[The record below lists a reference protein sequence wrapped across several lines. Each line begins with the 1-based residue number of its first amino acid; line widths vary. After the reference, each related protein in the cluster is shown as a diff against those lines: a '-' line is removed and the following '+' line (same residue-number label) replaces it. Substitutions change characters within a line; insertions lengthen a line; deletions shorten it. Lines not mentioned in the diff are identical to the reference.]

1 MSNLRSLS
9 SFRGGLH
16 ADSTMTFQ
24 RVAAENEDAIQQLQ
38 SMLQIAAA
46 NRNQQLQNEIAQLFA
61 LANAVKAS
69 LQEMASGAKDE
80 RKFDNIIATHQGVM
94 TRLAALAPADGGE
107 GSGQTITT
115 MAQEEEQ
122 ARLRNI
128 EQRSQLMARVFTPLN
143 IGIGIAAVAGLYFFT
158 RRRSGPTEISE
169 AEMDAMLASGEYE
182 LNEDCGCG
190 G

>member
-1 MSNLRSLS
+1 MRNLRSLS
-9 SFRGGLH
+9 SLRGGLH
-16 ADSTMTFQ
+16 ADPTMTFQ

-38 SMLQIAAA
+38 SMLQIASA
-46 NRNQQLQNEIAQLFA
+46 NRNQQLQTEVAQLFA

-80 RKFDNIIATHQGVM
+80 RKFDNIIAAHQNVM
-94 TRLAALAPADGGE
+94 TRLAALVPEDAAGPV
-107 GSGQTITT
+107 QTVTP
-115 MAQEEEQ
+115 MAQDEEQ

-143 IGIGIAAVAGLYFFT
+143 IGIGIAALAGLYIFT
-158 RRRSGPTEISE
+158 RRRSGPTQISE
-169 AEMDAMLASGEYE
+169 AEMDALLASGEYE

>member
-1 MSNLRSLS
+1 
-9 SFRGGLH
+9 
-16 ADSTMTFQ
+16 MTFQ
-24 RVAAENEDAIQQLQ
+24 RVASENEAAIQQLQ
-38 SMLQIAAA
+38 SILSSGAGD
-46 NRNQQLQNEIAQLFA
+46 QQTKTEVAQLFA

-80 RKFDNIIATHQGVM
+80 RKFDNIIAAHQNVM
-94 TRLAALAPADGGE
+94 TRLAALVPEDAAGPV
-107 GSGQTITT
+107 QTVTP
-115 MAQEEEQ
+115 MAQDEEQ

-143 IGIGIAAVAGLYFFT
+143 IGIGIAALAGLYIFT
-158 RRRSGPTEISE
+158 RRRSGPTQISE
-169 AEMDAMLASGEYE
+169 AEMDALLASGEYE

>member
-16 ADSTMTFQ
+16 ADPTMTFQ

-38 SMLQIAAA
+38 SMLSSGAGD
-46 NRNQQLQNEIAQLFA
+46 QQTKAEVAQLFA

-80 RKFDNIIATHQGVM
+80 RKFDNIIAAHQNVM
-94 TRLAALAPADGGE
+94 TRLAALVPEDAAGPV
-107 GSGQTITT
+107 QTMTP
-115 MAQEEEQ
+115 MARNEEE
-122 ARLRNI
+122 ARLRYI
-128 EQRSQLMARVFTPLN
+128 ERRSQLMARVFTPLN
-143 IGIGIAAVAGLYFFT
+143 IGIGIAALAGLYIFT
-158 RRRSGPTEISE
+158 RRRSGPTQISE
-169 AEMDAMLASGEYE
+169 AEMDALLASGENE

>member
-16 ADSTMTFQ
+16 ADPTMTFQ

-38 SMLQIAAA
+38 PMLQIASA
-46 NRNQQLQNEIAQLFA
+46 NRNQQLQTEIAQLFA

-80 RKFDNIIATHQGVM
+80 RKFDNIIAAHQGVM
-94 TRLAALAPADGGE
+94 TRLAALAPADGGSADPAQ
-107 GSGQTITT
+107 GGGQSVNVETDTPVAQPSTI
-115 MAQEEEQ
+115 
-122 ARLRNI
+122 
-128 EQRSQLMARVFTPLN
+128 FTPLN
-143 IGIGIAAVAGLYFFT
+143 IGIGLVAVAGLYFLT
-158 RRRSGPTEISE
+158 RRRGGPTEISE
-169 AEMDAMLASGEYE
+169 AEMDALLASGEYE